1 MTTLLLENQAI
12 EWPIGRKPVSSWHPD
27 CVTKGTTYL
36 YNMLSLNTPLLKVI
50 TNPHVK
56 MMKNKVRKV
65 FPSMRTL

>member
-1 MTTLLLENQAI
+1 MTTLLLKKQAM
-12 EWPIGRKPVSSWHPD
+12 EWPTGRKPVSSWHPH

-50 TNPHVK
+50 PNPHVK

-65 FPSMRTL
+65 FPRMWTL